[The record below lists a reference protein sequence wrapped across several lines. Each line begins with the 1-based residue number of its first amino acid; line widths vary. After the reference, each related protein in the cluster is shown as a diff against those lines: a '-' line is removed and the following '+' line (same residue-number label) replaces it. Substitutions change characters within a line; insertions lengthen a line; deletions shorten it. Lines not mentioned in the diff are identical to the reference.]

1 MCSGSRSA
9 AAVAL
14 AAAVLAGS
22 ACGSADVTRMA
33 QASDTEADSIEMPV
47 TPSAVTP
54 PSNLPSG
61 VNARDLRVCA
71 DPNNM
76 PFSNERGEGLE
87 NALAELVAAELGK
100 KVSYTWWAQR
110 RGFIRNTLRSGLCD
124 VVMGMPYAS
133 ELTLPTRPYYRSTYV
148 FATREDRNLVIES
161 FDDPQLRTLIVG
173 VHMIGDDYANSP
185 PAHALSNR
193 GMIDNIRGYTVYGDY
208 ARPNPPMRL
217 VEAVVNGDIDVAV
230 VWGPFAG
237 WAKSRGAPL
246 RLQPV
251 SPQIDQPFLPFVFDI
266 AVGVRRGDDS
276 LRVLLDGV
284 LRKRQPEIGA
294 LVASYG
300 IPQTAQT
307 RVAGVRQ

>member
-1 MCSGSRSA
+1 MCSGCRNA
-9 AAVAL
+9 TVLAL
-14 AAAVLAGS
+14 ALALFAGAACTGAE
-22 ACGSADVTRMA
+22 ATRTADSYDA
-33 QASDTEADSIEMPV
+33 EADSIEMPV

-54 PSNLPSG
+54 PANLPSG

-76 PFSNERGEGLE
+76 PFSNERREGLE
-87 NALAELVAAELGK
+87 NALAELVAAELDK

-148 FATREDRNLVIES
+148 FATREDRKLDIAS
-161 FDDPQLRTLIVG
+161 FDDPQLRDLVVG

-217 VEAVVNGDIDVAV
+217 VDAVVDGDIDVAV

-276 LRVLLDGV
+276 LRTLLDGV
-284 LRKRQPEIGA
+284 LRRRQGDIA
-294 LVASYG
+294 TLVASYG
-300 IPQTAQT
+300 IPLSGQA
-307 RVAGVRQ
+307 RVAEVRQ